1 MAHDEDDES
10 PDLTRVIEKVNKHVD
25 TRMEYLRLL
34 LSEKVAIVMSKMGTV
49 FIVLSLFLFFFL
61 FTNIAAA
68 LWIGKHFGN
77 YAIGFGSIS
86 IFYLLLAIIY
96 LLLRKPVFEKKMQ
109 DMVVNA
115 LYPEKDEEDEDE

>member
-1 MAHDEDDES
+1 MAHDEDDDS

-25 TRMEYLRLL
+25 TRMEYLRLIV
-34 LSEKVAIVMSKMGTV
+34 SEKVAIVMSKMGTV
-49 FIVLSLFLFFFL
+49 FIVLSLFLLFFL

-68 LWIGKHFGN
+68 FWIGEHFDN

-86 IFYLLLAIIY
+86 LFYLLCAIIY

>member
-1 MAHDEDDES
+1 MAHDEDS

-25 TRMEYLRLL
+25 TRMEYLRLIV
-34 LSEKVAIVMSKMGTV
+34 SEKVAIVMSKMGTV
-49 FIVLSLFLFFFL
+49 FIVLSLFLLFFL

-68 LWIGKHFGN
+68 FWIGKHFDN

-86 IFYLLLAIIY
+86 LFYLLCAIIY

>member
-10 PDLTRVIEKVNKHVD
+10 PDLTKVIEKVNKHVD

-34 LSEKVAIVMSKMGTV
+34 ISEKVAIVMSKMGTM
-49 FIVLSLFLFFFL
+49 FIVLLLFLLFFL
-61 FTNIAAA
+61 FINIAAA
-68 LWIGKHFGN
+68 LWIGKYFDS

-86 IFYLLLAIIY
+86 LFYLVAVIIY
-96 LLLRKPVFEKKMQ
+96 LLLRKSIFERKMQ